1 MAIYLGETSFPQGNG
16 SHFRLRMYIDN
27 YSQSIENN
35 TTWVRFHLYFVSLDG
50 YSGSG
55 SASNG
60 YINGNHTGSTTS
72 IGKNATVDMGYW
84 DTTIYHN
91 NDGTGGINWNGR
103 ITSPWGIGTAELS
116 GYWTAPTIPRTTKI
130 ATQNG
135 VVGSSVN
142 ITWSKASANFRHT
155 LTYEFGNKTGTIG
168 TNLVDGVDW
177 NIPDSFYEEME
188 DSSSKQGNL
197 TLTTYNGSTNIG
209 SSTAILNVSVNESV
223 VAPVITSKS
232 VKDINTNTLEL
243 TGDNGTLISANSIPF
258 AQIEFTTNKYAT
270 LGKITING
278 VDYTSDVVILSE
290 SDTNTNYMLEKELP
304 VADKSDFEINVID
317 SRSLPI
323 NDIIKL
329 DFINYIALDCIP
341 VFKRIQPTTGEV
353 GLEFDGKYFNDD
365 FGAVDNNLKISY
377 AYKIKEEDT
386 YSNEILLNENT
397 DYKIVNNTF
406 HSGSGTY
413 KSQINLGAI
422 FDYKKVYNFI
432 LYVEDQLT
440 KLVINVLVVKGI
452 PIFWWNGEKVTING
466 DLYIADEDG
475 NNPINVKDLG
485 GGADYDSLPV
495 GSIIN
500 FDGDEVPVGYEIVQN
515 NAKILWTNSDPNV
528 TIFNAQDI
536 SLNSSDYDY
545 FDVLYYCYKDV
556 RRIQSARVYKN
567 YPIGNLTT
575 VFEYNGTMY
584 AGCRYMTKKSDTLYS
599 ISSCNCSGFGKA
611 SVDVTPDWILPM
623 MIIGGTYNS

>member
-72 IGKNATVDMGYW
+72 ISKNATVDMGYW

-91 NDGTGGINWNGR
+91 NDGTGGISWNGR

-142 ITWSKASANFRHT
+142 ITWSKASSSFRHT

-223 VAPVITSKS
+223 VSPVITSKS
-232 VKDINTNTLEL
+232 VKDINTKTLEL

-258 AQIEFTTNKYAT
+258 AQIEFTTKKHAT
-270 LGKITING
+270 LSKITING
-278 VDYTSDVVILSE
+278 VDYTSDVVVLNE
-290 SDTNTNYMLEKELP
+290 SDTNTNYILEKELP
-304 VADKSDFEINVID
+304 VADKSDFEINIID
-317 SRSLPI
+317 SRTLPTS
-323 NDIIKL
+323 DIVKL

-341 VFKRIQPTTGEV
+341 IFKRIQPTTGEV

-432 LYVEDQLT
+432 LYVEDKLT

-466 DLYIADEDG
+466 DLYLADEDG
-475 NNPINVKDLG
+475 NNPINVKNLG

-500 FDGDEVPVGYEIVQN
+500 FDGDEVPMGYEVIQN

-556 RRIQSARVYKN
+556 RRIQSARVYKS
-567 YPIGNLTT
+567 YPMGNLTT
-575 VFEYNGTMY
+575 IFEYNGTMY

-599 ISSCNCSGFGKA
+599 ISSCNCSNFGKA
-611 SVDVTPDWILPM
+611 SIDVSPDWILPM

>member
-72 IGKNATVDMGYW
+72 ISKNATVDMGYW

-116 GYWTAPTIPRTTKI
+116 GYWTAPTIPRTTKL

-135 VVGSSVN
+135 IIGNLIN

-223 VAPVITSKS
+223 VSPVITSKS
-232 VKDINTNTLEL
+232 VKDINTKTLEL

-270 LGKITING
+270 LSKITING

-365 FGAVDNNLKISY
+365 FGAVNNNLKISY

-432 LYVEDQLT
+432 LYVEDKLT

-466 DLYIADEDG
+466 DLYIADTDG
-475 NNPINVKDLG
+475 NNPVNIKDNLDVVVDNLDDNATDKAPSQRAVNEALLDVYSTEEKVVGTYVDGKPVYEKTFTGGYANGATLVSNVDKMISVDGQALISDIYRLIPYFELYG
-485 GGADYDSLPV
+485 GKS
-495 GSIIN
+495 
-500 FDGDEVPVGYEIVQN
+500 
-515 NAKILWTNSDPNV
+515 
-528 TIFNAQDI
+528 
-536 SLNSSDYDY
+536 
-545 FDVLYYCYKDV
+545 
-556 RRIQSARVYKN
+556 
-567 YPIGNLTT
+567 
-575 VFEYNGTMY
+575 Y
-584 AGCRYMTKKSDTLYS
+584 AGTVRNYQNKITTEFKIADANTSAYIDITIRYTKTTD
-599 ISSCNCSGFGKA
+599 
-611 SVDVTPDWILPM
+611 
-623 MIIGGTYNS
+623 

>member
-1 MAIYLGETSFPQGNG
+1 MAIYLGETAFPQGNG
-16 SHFRLRMYIDN
+16 SHFRLRMYVDN
-27 YSQSIENN
+27 YSQSIDNN
-35 TTWVRFHLYFVSLDG
+35 TTWVRFHLYFVSLNG

-72 IGKNATVDMGYW
+72 ISKNATVDMGYW
-84 DTTIYHN
+84 DATIYHN

-116 GYWTAPTIPRTTKI
+116 GYWTAPTIPRTTKL

-135 VVGSSVN
+135 IIGNLIN

-168 TNLVDGVDW
+168 TNLIDGTDW
-177 NIPDSFYEEME
+177 KIPDNFYEEMK
-188 DSSSKQGNL
+188 DSSSKQGKL

-209 SSTAILNVSVNESV
+209 TSVATLNVSANESLV
-223 VAPVITSKS
+223 SPVITSKS
-232 VKDINTNTLEL
+232 IKDINTKTLEL

-258 AQIEFTTNKYAT
+258 AQIEFTTKKYAT
-270 LGKITING
+270 LSKITING
-278 VDYTSDVVILSE
+278 VDYTSDVVVLNE

-317 SRSLPI
+317 SRTLPTS
-323 NDIIKL
+323 DIVKL

-365 FGAVDNNLKISY
+365 FGAADNNLKISY

-397 DYKIVNNTF
+397 DYKIVNNAF

-432 LYVEDQLT
+432 LYVEDKLT

-466 DLYIADEDG
+466 DLYLADEDG
-475 NNPINVKDLG
+475 NNPVNIKDNL
-485 GGADYDSLPV
+485 DVVVDSLEDNSTTKAPSQRAVKEALLDVYSTQEKVVGTYQDGKPV
-495 GSIIN
+495 
-500 FDGDEVPVGYEIVQN
+500 YEKTFTGTYSNGATLLSNVDKMLRVEGQVRISDMLRLIPYFELYNGQNYIGTVQN
-515 NAKILWTNSDPNV
+515 YQNKI
-528 TIFNAQDI
+528 
-536 SLNSSDYDY
+536 
-545 FDVLYYCYKDV
+545 
-556 RRIQSARVYKN
+556 
-567 YPIGNLTT
+567 TT
-575 VFEYNGTMY
+575 RFEE
-584 AGCRYMTKKSDTLYS
+584 
-599 ISSCNCSGFGKA
+599 A
-611 SVDVTPDWILPM
+611 SVGKSAYMDVTLRYTKTTD
-623 MIIGGTYNS
+623 